1 MTSFYGSVNGGQ
13 GGSGEGI
20 DTSTLMQ
27 KNNPTFNGTITGPN
41 ARFTGTVQIPEPTED
56 NHAATKAYV
65 DAALADVDLSEV
77 TTRIDA
83 IETAQDELAAQL
95 DDKVD
100 AENPAFTGTATL
112 DGKNIATV
120 DQIPNISDLPY
131 LDENNPTY
139 TGTLTGA
146 DATFSGVVSVP
157 APTQDGQ
164 AVNKQYVDQAIA
176 GIQTEVD
183 LSEIQEDIVDIKEDY
198 VSNGVNN
205 VAKGNPAV
213 CEDSVE
219 WGLQGLKVY
228 GKSTQATTT
237 GAQLFDIASIET
249 DKSYGSTGTLDN
261 YSGRLSTPLIE
272 LSEGTTQVSS
282 SSSSEIFLILVEFDS
297 DGALLNRRTS
307 LSVTGTQTLNENTK
321 SIGITFFKN
330 QNVETT
336 ESEIQDFMLNAGS
349 TALPFEPYTGGN
361 PSPSPEY
368 PQEIHSAGDEGEIDV
383 GVTGANILNPDW
395 LSDND
400 SILFESYLLKPGDYT
415 ISFVSTADWWTAA
428 NNEKYWFIAV
438 YDENNNKVTPDIV
451 VDLRNSEIN
460 VRSSANFTLPYGTVK
475 TVCLTYS
482 QDTKTKITDVML
494 NPGST
499 ARPYEPYQSQSL
511 TFSTPNGLPGIPV
524 DSGGNFV
531 DADGQEWYCNYR
543 DWARGVDVQNL
554 GKCVVDGS
562 TVKFEYN
569 GNPENAFWNLA
580 YNTAPN
586 VDENKNKTY
595 WSSYF
600 SSSAFGSDTKYQFLW
615 TQPSYMEPYGFTTVE
630 ELNAFCV
637 EKNSEGKPL
646 IIMYGLTAPIES
658 PIPADELAAY
668 RALHT
673 YDGTT
678 IISSTDSL
686 AEIEFNYTTSN
697 QTNLP
702 YIKNKGDTVYGEYDF
717 TSANVKVANPTDNA
731 NAANKEYVDTKDTAL
746 DQKISKIVDGT
757 TTLGYIKNTGGTAT
771 GVYDFTDATINAA
784 DPVDNSNVATK
795 HYVDQKVASAG
806 GAGEVVSYTQGDGI
820 SISPENEIS
829 LSIDSAGAN
838 GLKVGA
844 NGLGL
849 DLATSTTPGAMA
861 ASDKTAIASNTTE
874 ITNIKNGTTELP
886 YLKETNPTYEGTLIG
901 GDATFTGSVQI
912 STPDQD
918 NEAANKSYVDTAL
931 AEAKSYTDD
940 AVSGIASD
948 ETIQQIQTDIDNIEN
963 GTTELPYIKD
973 NGDTVT
979 GNYNLT
985 GAAVT
990 IAAPAADNNPA
1001 TKKYVDDSIS
1011 AIDVSEQISPLTER
1025 VTAAEG
1031 EIDTLQTN
1039 VEAVETSVT
1048 NIINGTTELPY
1059 VKDSGDTV
1067 TGTYNFTG
1075 ANVTIAEPTVSNNPA
1090 TKNYVDT
1097 KIASAGG
1104 SGEVVSYTQGNGINI
1119 SPENV
1124 ISVVVDAD
1132 NANGLAVDTN
1142 GIKLDV
1148 ATSTTAG
1155 AMSGADKAK
1164 LDASSTTEQMNQAI
1178 SEAVSDL
1185 TDGTTELPY
1194 VKKSGD
1200 TMTGGLTIGTT
1211 TINEFGV
1218 IQTDK
1223 IVNNG
1228 ATGNGYGIDFSGT
1241 PKIYNVNTNDFVPLS
1256 VGEPTATGH
1265 AATKKY
1271 VDDQIV
1277 AIDVSEQI
1285 EPLTQRVTIAEGEI
1299 DTLQSNIIN
1308 ITNGTTE
1315 LPYIPSDGGTI
1326 SGPINWG
1333 SNPQEATELA
1343 NKAYV
1348 DANDSDAVNSAKE
1361 YTNAQIEIAKE
1372 YTDEAVTNLTN
1383 GTTELP
1389 YVTKEEVDINGTPQ
1403 EVARAYRYTFNN
1415 EVDGTHKSSGF
1426 GFIDLTP
1433 AIVTEV
1439 DGSTNFSP
1447 LYVGEPEKDTQAA
1460 TKKYVD
1466 DSIADVSISDYTIVK
1481 QGAAEDGYFAT
1492 YYLAKDNVQTGEKI
1506 NIPKDYLVKEAEL
1519 LEVTEADAPYT
1530 GAVIGDKYIDFT
1542 INTQAADEDERH
1554 IYLPVKDLVDVYT
1567 GGNGVNIDASNVVS
1581 VQIDAA
1587 NANGLAV
1594 DSTGLKLNLATTSA
1608 AGAMSAA
1615 DKTKLNTAVSEEQLT
1630 AIENEVDTLQTE
1642 VSNIKNGT
1650 ADIGYLKAADPT
1662 YTGTLN
1668 GVNATFTGDVIVPTP
1683 DGDTEAANK
1692 SYVDTAINELEGDI
1706 NAIQQTVTT
1715 VQETVSGYDDDISA
1729 VQQTVTELGEDVSEV
1744 QQSVMQQTGTIDILS
1759 QTLSAITQG
1768 TMALPYVKKSG
1779 DTMSGELIVD
1789 GANGQT
1795 KISGGYIAV
1804 GDDNEYIN
1812 ILGSTSALEI
1822 KTDDNSYANIRL
1834 ADPVEDNDAATK
1846 RYVDNNSNIA
1856 IAHNFGQGENDNDDN
1871 LEASLMYSD
1880 FYKFP
1885 TKNTFNSLTLYG
1897 KTEVAS
1903 PTVYNL
1909 TRLSDGYYNA
1919 GGDKL
1924 TDENG
1929 IAFVFDVE
1937 KGIST
1942 YYVSYRVKFNETL
1955 TSLNYSYA
1963 ITEYLEDGSVY
1974 GTYGGQGAVPN
1985 ITIKNTNNQPSA
1997 TTRIAISIY
2006 GTPFEQATIGE
2017 AIEAGYLVVGNDYI
2031 ASPDHPKEI
2040 ISAKT
2045 TEDTGVIYSS
2055 YSFLLAMYL
2064 ALLGAQDLAESYLTE
2079 RQQEINIS
2087 NELNG
2092 FTFKMS
2098 GFNPTLDS
2106 KDGIDIFTNGAVGT
2120 EATLMYA
2127 TLSDKYD
2134 YANSKY
2140 TKNIGSIVIN
2150 GENANSVLSLAQI
2163 PTYIVEGTT
2172 VSAGT
2177 PIDAIKISVDD
2188 CISGN
2193 PLSVLGV
2200 VSTEAGSATD
2210 FLLNR
2215 AFIAAP
2221 FFEGTTF
2228 NLASSHFE
2236 ATSVDAMLHSI
2247 VSNQG
2252 DVISPV
2258 NFYDKIFY
2266 GISMPGD
2273 FIGEYNNAE
2282 ELSLKV
2288 YSMSLD
2294 GGIYFISDKIT
2305 TVEQAVSYFTSNP
2318 LVVKYILNELEEYAI
2333 PEDDLLSYNN
2343 LNKRIESNVITSII
2357 VAPKNEEETSS
2368 SMSLNF
2374 AINYNYDSAQ
2384 NTNNKINRLEYI
2396 LEDKINSDIGSIA
2409 EKRRQITS
2417 WPEEGYTFSSRM
2429 SYNTL
2434 YIFDT
2439 TTAIPALTIESF
2451 LAPSDTT
2458 YVYTYHFIFR
2468 SGATPT
2474 VLTLPDEVILPDG
2487 FEIEANRIYEI
2498 NIMENLLSY
2507 QSWPVN

>member
-13 GGSGEGI
+13 GGSGGEGI

-77 TTRIDA
+77 TTRMDA

-95 DDKVD
+95 DGKVN
-100 AENPAFTGTATL
+100 AENPAFIGTATL
-112 DGKNIATV
+112 NGENIATI
-120 DQIPNISDLPY
+120 DQIPDISDLPY

-139 TGTLTGA
+139 TGTLSGT

-183 LSEIQEDIVDIKEDY
+183 LSEIQEDISELQTGKLDK
-198 VSNGVNN
+198 
-205 VAKGNPAV
+205 ANPA
-213 CEDSVE
+213 
-219 WGLQGLKVY
+219 
-228 GKSTQATTT
+228 
-237 GAQLFDIASIET
+237 
-249 DKSYGSTGTLDN
+249 
-261 YSGRLSTPLIE
+261 
-272 LSEGTTQVSS
+272 
-282 SSSSEIFLILVEFDS
+282 
-297 DGALLNRRTS
+297 
-307 LSVTGTQTLNENTK
+307 
-321 SIGITFFKN
+321 
-330 QNVETT
+330 
-336 ESEIQDFMLNAGS
+336 
-349 TALPFEPYTGGN
+349 YTGN
-361 PSPSPEY
+361 LT
-368 PQEIHSAGDEGEIDV
+368 GE
-383 GVTGANILNPDW
+383 N
-395 LSDND
+395 
-400 SILFESYLLKPGDYT
+400 
-415 ISFVSTADWWTAA
+415 AA
-428 NNEKYWFIAV
+428 F
-438 YDENNNKVTPDIV
+438 
-451 VDLRNSEIN
+451 S
-460 VRSSANFTLPYGTVK
+460 GTV
-475 TVCLTYS
+475 TVAT
-482 QDTKTKITDVML
+482 
-494 NPGST
+494 PT
-499 ARPYEPYQSQSL
+499 A
-511 TFSTPNGLPGIPV
+511 
-524 DSGGNFV
+524 GG
-531 DADGQEWYCNYR
+531 E
-543 DWARGVDVQNL
+543 
-554 GKCVVDGS
+554 
-562 TVKFEYN
+562 
-569 GNPENAFWNLA
+569 
-580 YNTAPN
+580 
-586 VDENKNKTY
+586 
-595 WSSYF
+595 
-600 SSSAFGSDTKYQFLW
+600 
-615 TQPSYMEPYGFTTVE
+615 
-630 ELNAFCV
+630 
-637 EKNSEGKPL
+637 
-646 IIMYGLTAPIES
+646 
-658 PIPADELAAY
+658 
-668 RALHT
+668 
-673 YDGTT
+673 
-678 IISSTDSL
+678 
-686 AEIEFNYTTSN
+686 
-697 QTNLP
+697 
-702 YIKNKGDTVYGEYDF
+702 
-717 TSANVKVANPTDNA
+717 
-731 NAANKEYVDTKDTAL
+731 AANKGYVDSAKTELEGD
-746 DQKISKIVDGT
+746 ISTLQQTVNTINQQVTNITSGT
-757 TTLGYIKNTGGTAT
+757 EELPYLKNTGDSGT
-771 GVYDFTDATINAA
+771 GVYDFTGATINAA
-784 DPVDNSNVATK
+784 DPVDNGNVATK

-806 GAGEVVSYTQGDGI
+806 GTGEVVSYTQGDGI

-829 LSIDSAGAN
+829 LSIDNAGAN

-849 DLATSTTPGAMA
+849 DLATGTTPGAMA

-901 GDATFTGSVQI
+901 VDATFTGSVQI

-948 ETIQQIQTDIDNIEN
+948 ETIQQIQTDIENIEDGTTVLPYLKSSGGTITGPIKYGTSPKDTSDLANKAYVDAIHVQAVADAKNYTDSEITNLEN
-963 GTTELPYIKD
+963 GTTELPYIKN

-979 GNYNLT
+979 GSYDLT

-990 IAAPAADNNPA
+990 IAEPVSNDSPA

-1011 AIDVSEQISPLTER
+1011 AIDVSEQIAPLTER

-1031 EIDTLQTN
+1031 EIDTLQTD

-1048 NIINGTTELPY
+1048 NITNGTTELPY

-1119 SPENV
+1119 SPENI
-1124 ISVVVDAD
+1124 ISVVVAAD

-1148 ATSTTAG
+1148 ATSATAG

-1178 SEAVSDL
+1178 SSAIDETLAEITEDPTKLPFVNINGDTMHGSL
-1185 TDGTTELPY
+1185 TTTELF
-1194 VKKSGD
+1194 
-1200 TMTGGLTIGTT
+1200 T
-1211 TINEFGV
+1211 
-1218 IQTDK
+1218 
-1223 IVNNG
+1223 
-1228 ATGNGYGIDFSGT
+1228 
-1241 PKIYNVNTNDFVPLS
+1241 DFVTIRNAGTDGKTGFQNNSDTDHIRVYDKVANTLVPIE
-1256 VGEPTATGH
+1256 VGEPVNNQDASTKKYVDDKVTIETTARTEAIESLDEAKADKNNPTFTGTLSGANATLSGTLTGNTATFSGGVTVPL
-1265 AATKKY
+1265 APGAEGSATSKKY
-1271 VDDQIV
+1271 VDDQIA

-1285 EPLTQRVTIAEGEI
+1285 EPLAQRVTTAEGEI
-1299 DTLQSNIIN
+1299 DTLQSDMTTAKNNIATINTNITN

-1361 YTNAQIEIAKE
+1361 YTNAQIEIAKG

-1383 GTTELP
+1383 GTTKLP
-1389 YVTKEEVDINGTPQ
+1389 YVTKEEVEIAADTRD
-1403 EVARAYRYTFNN
+1403 VARAYRYTFNDGL
-1415 EVDGTHKSSGF
+1415 DGTNSNAGF

-1439 DGSTNFSP
+1439 DGATSFSP
-1447 LYVGEPEKDTQAA
+1447 LYVGEPEKDIQAA

-1466 DSIADVSISDYTIVK
+1466 EAIAGVSTSDYTIVK
-1481 QGAAEDGYFAT
+1481 QTAAEDGYFAT
-1492 YYLAKDNVQTGEKI
+1492 YYLTKDGAQVGEKI

-1519 LEVTEADAPYT
+1519 LEVAVTDTPYS

-1615 DKTKLNTAVSEEQLT
+1615 DKTKLDTAISEEQLT
-1630 AIENEVDTLQTE
+1630 AIENEVGTLQTE

-1650 ADIGYLKAADPT
+1650 TDIGYLKAADPT

-1692 SYVDTAINELEGDI
+1692 SYVDSAIDTTENALREDI
-1706 NAIQQTVTT
+1706 
-1715 VQETVSGYDDDISA
+1715 
-1729 VQQTVTELGEDVSEV
+1729 SEV

-1768 TMALPYVKKSG
+1768 TTALPYVKKAG

-1789 GANGQT
+1789 DANGQA
-1795 KISGGYIAV
+1795 KISGGYVAV
-1804 GDDNEYIN
+1804 GDNNEYVN

-1822 KTDDNSYANIRL
+1822 KTDDNSYANVRV
-1834 ADPVEDNDAATK
+1834 ADPVEDSDAATK
-1846 RYVDNNSNIA
+1846 KYVDNNSNIA
-1856 IAHNFGQGENDNDDN
+1856 IAHNFGQGDN
-1871 LEASLMYSD
+1871 LDSSASLGSLMYSD

-1903 PTVYNL
+1903 PTIYNL
-1909 TRLSDGYYNA
+1909 HPLLGSYYNA
-1919 GGDKL
+1919 SGDKL

-1929 IAFVFDVE
+1929 IAYVFDVE
-1937 KGIST
+1937 EGIST

-1997 TTRIAISIY
+1997 TTSIVISIY
-2006 GTPFEQATIGE
+2006 GTPFDQTTIGD

-2045 TEDTGVIYSS
+2045 TEDTGIIYSS
-2055 YSFLLAMYL
+2055 YNGFLAMYL
-2064 ALLGAQDLAESYLTE
+2064 AFTEIQDVAESYLTE

-2092 FTFKMS
+2092 FTLQTG

-2106 KDGIDIFTNGAVGT
+2106 KDGIDIFTNGAAET

-2134 YANSKY
+2134 YANNKY

-2163 PTYIVEGTT
+2163 PTYIIEGTT

-2193 PLSVLGV
+2193 FISLLGV
-2200 VSTEAGSATD
+2200 ASMEAGSATD

-2221 FFEGTTF
+2221 LLVGPTF
-2228 NLASSHFE
+2228 NLASSYFE
-2236 ATSVDAMLHSI
+2236 AAPVQAIMNSI
-2247 VSNQG
+2247 VNNQK

-2273 FIGEYNNAE
+2273 FIGEYTNE
-2282 ELSLKV
+2282 QELSVKI
-2288 YSMSLD
+2288 YSSISLD

-2318 LVVKYILNELEEYAI
+2318 LVVKYILNEPEEYAI
-2333 PEDDLLSYNN
+2333 PEGDLLSYNN

-2374 AINYNYDSAQ
+2374 AINYNYDSVQ
-2384 NTNNKINRLEYI
+2384 NTNNKINLLEDI
-2396 LEDKINSDIGSIA
+2396 LENKINRDIESA
-2409 EKRRQITS
+2409 KEKRQQITS
-2417 WPEEGYTFSSRM
+2417 WSDDGYTFANHGEM
-2429 SYNTL
+2429 DYNTL
-2434 YIFDT
+2434 YIFDK
-2439 TTAIPALTIESF
+2439 TTAIPAITVESF
-2451 LAPSDTT
+2451 TAPSDTSH
-2458 YVYTYHFIFR
+2458 VSIYHFIFR

-2507 QSWPVN
+2507 QSWPIE

>member
-1 MTSFYGSVNGGQ
+1 
-13 GGSGEGI
+13 
-20 DTSTLMQ
+20 
-27 KNNPTFNGTITGPN
+27 
-41 ARFTGTVQIPEPTED
+41 
-56 NHAATKAYV
+56 
-65 DAALADVDLSEV
+65 
-77 TTRIDA
+77 
-83 IETAQDELAAQL
+83 
-95 DDKVD
+95 
-100 AENPAFTGTATL
+100 
-112 DGKNIATV
+112 
-120 DQIPNISDLPY
+120 
-131 LDENNPTY
+131 
-139 TGTLTGA
+139 
-146 DATFSGVVSVP
+146 
-157 APTQDGQ
+157 
-164 AVNKQYVDQAIA
+164 
-176 GIQTEVD
+176 
-183 LSEIQEDIVDIKEDY
+183 
-198 VSNGVNN
+198 
-205 VAKGNPAV
+205 
-213 CEDSVE
+213 
-219 WGLQGLKVY
+219 
-228 GKSTQATTT
+228 
-237 GAQLFDIASIET
+237 
-249 DKSYGSTGTLDN
+249 
-261 YSGRLSTPLIE
+261 
-272 LSEGTTQVSS
+272 
-282 SSSSEIFLILVEFDS
+282 
-297 DGALLNRRTS
+297 
-307 LSVTGTQTLNENTK
+307 
-321 SIGITFFKN
+321 
-330 QNVETT
+330 
-336 ESEIQDFMLNAGS
+336 
-349 TALPFEPYTGGN
+349 
-361 PSPSPEY
+361 
-368 PQEIHSAGDEGEIDV
+368 
-383 GVTGANILNPDW
+383 
-395 LSDND
+395 
-400 SILFESYLLKPGDYT
+400 
-415 ISFVSTADWWTAA
+415 
-428 NNEKYWFIAV
+428 
-438 YDENNNKVTPDIV
+438 
-451 VDLRNSEIN
+451 
-460 VRSSANFTLPYGTVK
+460 
-475 TVCLTYS
+475 
-482 QDTKTKITDVML
+482 
-494 NPGST
+494 
-499 ARPYEPYQSQSL
+499 
-511 TFSTPNGLPGIPV
+511 
-524 DSGGNFV
+524 
-531 DADGQEWYCNYR
+531 
-543 DWARGVDVQNL
+543 
-554 GKCVVDGS
+554 
-562 TVKFEYN
+562 
-569 GNPENAFWNLA
+569 
-580 YNTAPN
+580 
-586 VDENKNKTY
+586 
-595 WSSYF
+595 
-600 SSSAFGSDTKYQFLW
+600 
-615 TQPSYMEPYGFTTVE
+615 
-630 ELNAFCV
+630 
-637 EKNSEGKPL
+637 
-646 IIMYGLTAPIES
+646 
-658 PIPADELAAY
+658 
-668 RALHT
+668 
-673 YDGTT
+673 
-678 IISSTDSL
+678 
-686 AEIEFNYTTSN
+686 
-697 QTNLP
+697 
-702 YIKNKGDTVYGEYDF
+702 
-717 TSANVKVANPTDNA
+717 
-731 NAANKEYVDTKDTAL
+731 
-746 DQKISKIVDGT
+746 
-757 TTLGYIKNTGGTAT
+757 
-771 GVYDFTDATINAA
+771 
-784 DPVDNSNVATK
+784 
-795 HYVDQKVASAG
+795 
-806 GAGEVVSYTQGDGI
+806 
-820 SISPENEIS
+820 
-829 LSIDSAGAN
+829 
-838 GLKVGA
+838 
-844 NGLGL
+844 
-849 DLATSTTPGAMA
+849 MA

-901 GDATFTGSVQI
+901 VDATFTGSVQI

-948 ETIQQIQTDIDNIEN
+948 ETIQQIQTDIENIEN

-985 GAAVT
+985 GATVT

-1011 AIDVSEQISPLTER
+1011 TIDVSEQISPLTER

-1031 EIDTLQTN
+1031 EIDTLQTD

-1119 SPENV
+1119 SPENI
-1124 ISVVVDAD
+1124 ISVVIAAD

-1155 AMSGADKAK
+1155 AMSAADKTK
-1164 LDASSTTEQMNQAI
+1164 LNASSTTEQMNQAI
-1178 SEAVSDL
+1178 SEAVADL

-1200 TMTGGLTIGTT
+1200 TMAGSLTIGTT

-1218 IQTDK
+1218 IQSDK
-1223 IVNNG
+1223 VANNG
-1228 ATGNGYGIDFSGT
+1228 PAGNGYGIDFGSE
-1241 PKIYNVNTNDFVPLS
+1241 PKICNFNTNDLVTLR
-1256 VGEPTATGH
+1256 VGEPTALSHATTKNYVDTKITDLQNNKLNKNNPAFTGTLSGANATLSGTLTGNTATFSSGVTVPLEPSAEGS
-1265 AATKKY
+1265 AASKKY
-1271 VDDQIV
+1271 VDDSIA
-1277 AIDVSEQI
+1277 AIDVSAQI
-1285 EPLTQRVTIAEGEI
+1285 EPLAQKVTAAEAEI
-1299 DTLQSNIIN
+1299 DTLQSDMTTAQSDIDAVEASVSNL
-1308 ITNGTTE
+1308 TNGTTQ
-1315 LPYIPSDGGTI
+1315 LPYLPLAGGTMT
-1326 SGPINWG
+1326 GPVMYG
-1333 SNPQEATELA
+1333 TAPATDTELT

-1348 DANDSDAVNSAKE
+1348 DAQTAQAKTYSDTNLETAKD
-1361 YTNAQIEIAKE
+1361 YTDTSLESVTARVAALETAQTEQDTEIAGLK
-1372 YTDEAVTNLTN
+1372 D

-1403 EVARAYRYTFNN
+1403 EVARAYRYTFDN
-1415 EVDGTHKSSGF
+1415 EVDGAHKSSGF

-1439 DGSTNFSP
+1439 DGTTDFSP

-1466 DSIADVSISDYTIVK
+1466 EAIADVSTSDYTIVK

-1492 YYLAKDNVQTGEKI
+1492 YYLTKDNVQTGEKI

-1519 LEVTEADAPYT
+1519 LEVTEADTPYT

-1567 GGNGVNIDASNVVS
+1567 GGNGVNIDASNIVS

-1692 SYVDTAINELEGDI
+1692 SYVDTAINGAKAELEGDI

-1789 GANGQT
+1789 DANGQA
-1795 KISGGYIAV
+1795 KISGGYVAV
-1804 GDDNEYIN
+1804 GDNNEYIN

-1834 ADPVEDNDAATK
+1834 ADPVEDSDAATK

-1856 IAHNFGQGENDNDDN
+1856 IAHNFGQGDN
-1871 LEASLMYSD
+1871 LDSSGSLMYSD

-1909 TRLSDGYYNA
+1909 RLLLDNSYYNA
-1919 GGDKL
+1919 SGDKL

-1937 KGIST
+1937 EGIST

-1974 GTYGGQGAVPN
+1974 ETYGGSGAVPN

-1997 TTRIAISIY
+1997 TTSIAISIY
-2006 GTPFEQATIGE
+2006 GTPFDRRTIGE

-2055 YSFLLAMYL
+2055 CNFLLAMYL
-2064 ALLGAQDLAESYLTE
+2064 AFLEQQDLAESYLTE

-2134 YANSKY
+2134 YVNSKY

-2150 GENANSVLSLAQI
+2150 GENANSVLSIAQI
-2163 PTYIVEGTT
+2163 PTYIIEGTT

-2193 PLSVLGV
+2193 PISSLGV
-2200 VSTEAGSATD
+2200 ASIETGSATD

-2221 FFEGTTF
+2221 FYVGTTF

-2236 ATSVDAMLHSI
+2236 AASVDAMLSSI
-2247 VSNQG
+2247 ANDQT

-2266 GISMPGD
+2266 GISMPEN

-2282 ELSLKV
+2282 ELSLKIF
-2288 YSMSLD
+2288 SMSLD

-2318 LVVKYILNELEEYAI
+2318 LVVKYILNEPEEYAI
-2333 PEDDLLSYNN
+2333 PEGDLLSYNN

-2374 AINYNYDSAQ
+2374 AINYNYDSTQ

-2396 LEDKINSDIGSIA
+2396 LEDKINRDIDSIT

-2417 WPEEGYTFSSRM
+2417 WPEEGYTFSNRM
-2429 SYNTL
+2429 PYNAL

-2439 TTAIPALTIESF
+2439 TTAIPTLTIESF